1 LVLGAARGGAPCRL
15 LAGRGRSSITCRPA
29 TARPAAITVLL
40 LCLQLKQF
48 NLSVALVFC
57 FSIGLALTMVTAAI
71 IAALIMPHLSNHWR
85 RVRVT
90 CTLPLERR
98 HPLHHYCLSAGKDC
112 MHCPRPGA
120 I

>member
-1 LVLGAARGGAPCRL
+1 LVPGAARGGGALPAARR
-15 LAGRGRSSITCRPA
+15 ARSKQNHRPTRHSA
-29 TARPAAITVLL
+29 PAAITVLL

-57 FSIGLALTMVTAAI
+57 FSIGLALTMVTAGI

-98 HPLHHYCLSAGKDC
+98 HPLHRYCLSAGKDC